1 MLILSYS
8 KIILFDQV
16 FWGGEVGGG
25 WLLIL

>member
-16 FWGGEVGGG
+16 FWGGEVGERG
-25 WLLIL
+25 LLIL